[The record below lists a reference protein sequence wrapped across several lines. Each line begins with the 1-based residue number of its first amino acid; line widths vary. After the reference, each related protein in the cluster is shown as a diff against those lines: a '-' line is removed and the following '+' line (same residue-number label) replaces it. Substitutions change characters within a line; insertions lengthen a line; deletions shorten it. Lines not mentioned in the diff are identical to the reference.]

1 MIFKL
6 SLILLYFRFSELA
19 NDFGNLAQRM
29 LTFIAKNC
37 EGEIPTP
44 GIFTPDDTALL
55 AAAVDALH
63 QSRDLVEQQNI
74 KGMTAVIINV
84 AKLGNKY
91 IDTQAPWTLRKT
103 DEARMRTVMYVLS
116 EIIRITAV
124 LLSPV
129 MSTSCNKMLDQIG
142 KPSNFKIIRKKNCI
156 FFFFFLLHFFISFL
170 LCFF

>member
-1 MIFKL
+1 MTYLIRFL
-6 SLILLYFRFSELA
+6 NSLLFYFILFYCSELA

-63 QSRDLVEQQNI
+63 QSRELVEQQNI

-116 EIIRITAV
+116 EIIRVTAV
-124 LLSPV
+124 LLTPV

-142 KPSNFKIIRKKNCI
+142 RSINLKII
-156 FFFFFLLHFFISFL
+156 
-170 LCFF
+170 

>member
-1 MIFKL
+1 
-6 SLILLYFRFSELA
+6 
-19 NDFGNLAQRM
+19 M
-29 LTFIAKNC
+29 LTFVAKNC

-116 EIIRITAV
+116 EIIRVTAV

-129 MSTSCNKMLDQIG
+129 MSTSCDKMLDQIG
-142 KPSNFKIIRKKNCI
+142 KHSNCKTIRIKYYIYIFI
-156 FFFFFLLHFFISFL
+156 FFL
-170 LCFF
+170 